1 MRWTIG
7 LLGVGGIALCVLL
20 TGCGGDSAA
29 TDRQAAASESAPIGT
44 KMCVKNNSSKS
55 VDVDFGS
62 TLSTG
67 QEKCTE
73 GASLAGSDID
83 FNVKVDGV
91 QAMQVVANNPHIG
104 MGSVKLIQLD
114 ALGECLYEA
123 VAGKAK
129 GTAKEDGL
137 LRYQFERLTVLIT
150 SGDDPQQIEW
160 KLTLSDP
167 GKKSPDGNPVKCS

>member
-1 MRWTIG
+1 MRWAIG
-7 LLGVGGIALCVLL
+7 LPEVGGIALCVLL

-29 TDRQAAASESAPIGT
+29 TDRQAAAGESVPIGT

-67 QEKCTE
+67 QEQCTE
-73 GASLAGSDID
+73 GASLTGSDIN

-91 QAMQVVANNPHIG
+91 QAVQVVANNPYIG
-104 MGSVKLIQLD
+104 MGSVKLIQPN
-114 ALGECLYEA
+114 ALGECLYES
-123 VAGKAK
+123 VAGKGK
-129 GTAKEDGL
+129 STAKEDGL

-150 SGDDPQQIEW
+150 SSEDPQQIEW

-167 GKKSPDGNPVKCS
+167 RTKSSDGNPVKCS